1 MRIALV
7 TGGVRSGK
15 SAWAQARARA
25 LGADQ
30 VTVVATAEPGDPEME
45 ARIAA
50 HRASRP
56 VGWTTVEAPSGAGR
70 AIAAATTD
78 VIVLECLTM
87 ACANALA
94 DGGPERMDA
103 ELGAI
108 LSAADRREGDLVVVT
123 NEVGLGVVPAT
134 PSGRAFRDALG
145 AANRRVAEQAEEV
158 VMMVAGIPLQL
169 KQP

>member
-15 SAWAQARARA
+15 SAWAQERARS
-25 LGADQ
+25 LGGER

-50 HRASRP
+50 HRESRP
-56 VGWTTVEAPSGAGR
+56 ARWTTVEAPFGAGP
-70 AIAAATTD
+70 AITAATTD

-94 DGGPERMDA
+94 DGPERMEA

-108 LSAADRREGDLVVVT
+108 LSAADGREGDLVVVT
-123 NEVGLGVVPAT
+123 NEVGLGLVPAT

-145 AANRRVAEQAEEV
+145 AANRRVAERAEEV

-169 KQP
+169 KHP

>member
-25 LGADQ
+25 LGGDR
-30 VTVVATAEPGDPEME
+30 VTVVATAEAGDPEME

-56 VGWTTVEAPSGAGR
+56 AGWTTVEAPFGAGS

-94 DGGPERMDA
+94 DGPERMDA

-108 LSAADRREGDLVVVT
+108 LSAAAGREGSLVVVT

-145 AANRRVAEQAEEV
+145 AANRRVAERAEEV

-169 KQP
+169 KHP